1 MRRTSLAAL
10 LFPTSALAAEITV
23 DPQAAEG
30 PTRVEDVVPYL
41 QDGDVLVLA
50 PGEHGAIVI
59 DKPVQVSIQSKR
71 GARVAGLQVRDA
83 GAAVRAFGLHISGV
97 PHAIEVAAGSLV
109 LDSAT
114 LEAGGHPATG
124 YALAVRPDAEAV
136 LRNVTVREFIGANGV
151 VIANAGAGLTIE
163 DSRFEANAATRG
175 GAIYSEGAKVSI
187 SGSAFEGNR
196 AGEAGGAIV
205 ALGGRLSLRAV
216 AASDNVAP
224 HGGAVFAGPGTELD
238 AMDVHFEDNTATEGG
253 HLLLDGATARVI
265 RSELRAG
272 QAALGA
278 GLALRG
284 GAFTGMNLLFVD
296 SYASGSGGAIWQ
308 GGGQATLG
316 YSVLHRVG
324 AGIGGG
330 YAASAGSALLRG
342 VIVMD
347 AHGDGLACA
356 GSARL
361 RFEEGVLWEN
371 DGDRAGGL
379 SGCAT
384 AGEQVHVADPRFV
397 DARAG
402 VYALRGGSPALDIG
416 VAGEADRDDTA
427 ADAGLYGGAHAS
439 ALSDR
444 DGDGFAFGR
453 DCNDLDV
460 SVNERAADAP
470 YDGIDSDCDG
480 ASDFD
485 QDGDG
490 QDAMQFGGT
499 DCVDTNPTVYT
510 GAAESDG
517 DKLDVNCDGLT
528 DPDRDGDGWTASLDC
543 DDSLDAVYPGAPDA
557 WYDGVDSNCD
567 AAADFDRDGDGWD
580 ALEHGGTDCNDL
592 DGFVNPGV
600 AEIAAD
606 TVDQDCDG
614 FDATPRAG
622 TEAPARSTT
631 EAAVADAGP
640 DAPAT
645 APGAGRA
652 AGMVALG
659 CSTAGGNH
667 AVPTALLGLLGLT
680 MVLLR
685 RRACA

>member
-30 PTRVEDVVPYL
+30 PTRVEEVVPFL

-50 PGEHGAIVI
+50 PGEHGAIII
-59 DKPVQVSIQSKR
+59 DKPVQVSIHAKR
-71 GARVAGLQVRDA
+71 GARVAGLQVRDG
-83 GAAVRAFGLHISGV
+83 GANVRALGLHISGV
-97 PHAIEVAAGSLV
+97 PQAVEVAAGSLV
-109 LDSAT
+109 LEGAT

-124 YALAVRPDAEAV
+124 YAVAVRPDAEAT
-136 LRNVTVREFIGANGV
+136 LRGVTVREFTGANGV

-163 DSRFEANAATRG
+163 ESRFEDNAATRG
-175 GAIYSEGAKVSI
+175 GAIYAEGAKVSI
-187 SGSAFEGNR
+187 TASAFSGNR

-205 ALGGRLSLRAV
+205 ALGGRLSLREV

-224 HGGAVFAGPGTELD
+224 HGGAIFAGPGTELD
-238 AMDVHFEDNTATEGG
+238 AMDIHFEDNTAAEGG
-253 HLLLDGATARVI
+253 HLLLDGATARLI
-265 RSELRAG
+265 RGELRAG
-272 QAALGA
+272 QAATGA
-278 GLALRG
+278 GIALRD
-284 GAFTGMNLLFVD
+284 GALTGMNLLFVD

-347 AHGDGLACA
+347 AQGDGLACA
-356 GSARL
+356 GSAGL
-361 RFEEGVLWEN
+361 RFEEGVLWDN
-371 DGDRAGGL
+371 DGDREGGL

-384 AGEQVHVADPRFV
+384 AGEQVHVTDPRFV
-397 DARAG
+397 DARGG
-402 VYALRGGSPALDIG
+402 VYALRGGSAAIDIG

-427 ADAGLYGGAHAS
+427 ADAGIYGGAHAT

-453 DCNDLDV
+453 DCDDLDG
-460 SVNERAADAP
+460 SINERAADAP
-470 YDGIDSDCDG
+470 YDGIDSNCDG

-499 DCVDTNPTVYT
+499 DCVDTDPTIYT

-517 DKLDVNCDGLT
+517 DKLDVNCDGPA

-580 ALEHGGTDCNDL
+580 SIEHGGTDCNDL
-592 DGFVNPGV
+592 DGFVHPGM
-600 AEIAAD
+600 AEIAGD

-614 FDATPRAG
+614 FDATRRADDG
-622 TEAPARSTT
+622 APARSTT
-631 EAAVADAGP
+631 EAAPLA
-640 DAPAT
+640 DAPAAEASPDT
-645 APGAGRA
+645 ERA
-652 AGMVALG
+652 SGVVALG
-659 CSTAGGNH
+659 CSTAAGGN
-667 AVPTALLGLLGLT
+667 AAPTAIVALMGLAI
-680 MVLLR
+680 VLR
-685 RRACA
+685 RRRA